1 MDTVIPL
8 LFGVLSILGFVMIT
22 ALLYLIVRP
31 SHAVVR
37 EELAHASRKHVAP

>member
-22 ALLYLIVRP
+22 ALLYLIMRP
-31 SHAVVR
+31 SH
-37 EELAHASRKHVAP
+37 EGSKGELAHASRKPLAP